1 MLFWKHLLLNLLQYY
16 FWILVQLSSL
26 PWVYYKTPCTLTVQ
40 VQRGW
45 VGFALFPLQLFGSIG
60 DDASL
65 GQDFCLF
72 VCLSDK
78 LYLQDNIN
86 HLDFPAPKFVAGILN
101 ILVFFFLN
109 SVFKAGNAGS
119 DTAGHFAAFSCFAFR
134 KAETQA
140 TPKTPGSGH
149 HLFPSN
155 IWNINRLERGWSCV
169 GWTNLRQEPP
179 PPRKKGKAAA
189 NVRSSRHTRRCVTPV
204 SCLHFSIDLWGSSFP
219 DPPPSGGGTS
229 TWCE

>member
-16 FWILVQLSSL
+16 FWIPVQLSSL
-26 PWVYYKTPCTLTVQ
+26 HWVFYKTSRTLTAW
-40 VQRGW
+40 VQRGR
-45 VGFALFPLQLFGSIG
+45 VVFAHFPLQLFCSIG

-65 GQDFCLF
+65 GQDFFWFLR
-72 VCLSDK
+72 DE

-86 HLDFPAPKFVAGILN
+86 HLDFPAPKFLAGILN
-101 ILVFFFLN
+101 ILGWVFFLLN
-109 SVFKAGNAGS
+109 SIFKARNAGS
-119 DTAGHFAAFSCFAFR
+119 DTAEDFAAFSRFAFR

-140 TPKTPGSGH
+140 TPKPSGSGH

-155 IWNINRLERGWSCV
+155 IWNINRLGQDWSCV

-179 PPRKKGKAAA
+179 PTRKKGKAAA
-189 NVRSSRHTRRCVTPV
+189 NVRSSRRTHRCVTPV

-229 TWCE
+229 TQCE